1 MGVVLVCAE
10 YNYLLRVEEQNLF
23 LNTPLF
29 FQQCMVVPGGFLSWA
44 GAFLTQLLYHPTL
57 GVSVLCLLWA
67 LLVFLVHRTFHVSSR
82 WMSVALI
89 PVAMLL
95 LADVFL
101 GYWIYYLKLRGFF
114 FVGTLGTLSAVALT
128 LVYRVLPRWCRTV
141 FLVAAIVCC
150 YPLMG
155 FYALLAALLMAVVG
169 WHLSDYGK
177 WRSTADTLVALLTAA
192 AVPLLCYRFCYH
204 QTPLVNVYWTALP
217 IFRFRQESFSAYHI
231 PTLVIV
237 LTLTLLA
244 FCYRVKRAET
254 PGAMAWPNW
263 LIAIVLAVVLA
274 LFWYKDGNF
283 HREIAMRRMVDQL
296 DWDGVLRLAGE
307 TKEEPTRDIWMM
319 KNIALTR
326 KGTIGEEMYRY
337 PNGAQPAKS
346 PFTPSLV
353 HWDGKMLYYHYGIP
367 NYCYRWCMED
377 GVEYG
382 WSVEKLKLMAKC
394 SLVNGEMEA
403 AQKYISTLKKT
414 LFHRRWAM
422 RYEEYIH
429 NPRLVVEDEEML
441 PILHLRSEEN
451 YLSGDEAQTERFLIE
466 HLAGTES
473 QDPMLQEQALI
484 AAMLVR
490 DPNLFWLRF
499 YQYTELHKSE
509 RVPTLYQQAACLYG
523 GMSSTVDASK
533 MPFDKEVVESCRAF
547 MEDFKSYRDQ
557 GMALESIKPFMRQRF
572 ENTYYFDYFFNHYQE
587 VAY

>member
-177 WRSTADTLVALLTAA
+177 WRSTVDTLVALLTAA
-192 AVPLLCYRFCYH
+192 VVPLLCYRFCYH
-204 QTPLVNVYWTALP
+204 QTPMVNVYWTALP
-217 IFRFRQESFSAYHI
+217 IFRFRQESFPAYHI

-263 LIAIVLAVVLA
+263 LITIVLAAVLA

-414 LFHRRWAM
+414 LFHRRWAL

-533 MPFDKEVVESCRAF
+533 MPFDKKVVESCRAF
-547 MEDFKSYRDQ
+547 MDDFKSYRDQ